1 MAGLQQA
8 EQWIPALMK
17 TGGRE
22 RWLWTAERSLTDYQS
37 TVAPQSV
44 VPLLAVPADL
54 SQLERFG

>member
-8 EQWIPALMK
+8 EQWMPAGKM
-17 TGGRE
+17 TDGRV
-22 RWLWTAERSLTDYQS
+22 RRVGVDERSLTDYQS

-54 SQLERFG
+54 SQLEYFG